1 MAGYF
6 DEHDC
11 EPLGENE
18 RPNEQLML
26 ARLLLDSGIAT
37 AMDMS
42 FSSLSA
48 ANNVHNLPPPV
59 SKEWLR
65 NEMPKYCFHE
75 SDRVGYQCPICL
87 NKFSGSN
94 KKAAVRE
101 ENEEEREKK
110 AKNAVRLPAC
120 GHSFHCE
127 CLLRWLENTSSCPMC
142 RFELPTDDK
151 MYEEFKRQKKREKV
165 REQELADLHDS
176 MFS

>member
-37 AMDMS
+37 AMDMD
-42 FSSLSA
+42 FGSLSA

-59 SKEWLR
+59 SKLWIS
-65 NEMPKYCFHE
+65 NELPKYCFNE
-75 SDRVGYQCPICL
+75 TDRPGYKCPICL
-87 NKFSGSN
+87 VKFSDSSA
-94 KKAAVRE
+94 KK
-101 ENEEEREKK
+101 NEEIK
-110 AKNAVRLPAC
+110 KNAIRLPDC
-120 GHSFHCE
+120 GHSFHSE
-127 CLLRWLENTSSCPMC
+127 CLLRWLDNTSSCPLC
-142 RFELPTDDK
+142 RSELPTDDN

-165 REQELADLHDS
+165 RQQELADLHDS

>member
-1 MAGYF
+1 MASYF
-6 DEHDC
+6 EEHDC

-59 SKEWLR
+59 SKEWLK
-65 NEMPKYCFHE
+65 NELPKYCFNE
-75 SDRVGYQCPICL
+75 SERDGYQCPICL
-87 NKFSGSN
+87 IKFNKLN
-94 KKAAVRE
+94 KKEADKE
-101 ENEEEREKK
+101 QENS
-110 AKNAVRLPAC
+110 KNAVRLPGC
-120 GHSFHCE
+120 GHSFHCD
-127 CLLRWLENTSSCPMC
+127 CLLRWLDNTSSCPLC
-142 RFELPTDDK
+142 RAELPTDDK

>member
-37 AMDMS
+37 ALDMN

-59 SKEWLR
+59 SKQWLK
-65 NEMPKYCFHE
+65 NELPKHCFNE
-75 SDRVGYQCPICL
+75 SDRIDYKCPICL
-87 NKFSGSN
+87 VKF
-94 KKAAVRE
+94 
-101 ENEEEREKK
+101 
-110 AKNAVRLPAC
+110 AKSSSSSSAIRLPEC
-120 GHSFHCE
+120 GHSFHLA
-127 CLLRWLENTSSCPMC
+127 CLTRWLDNTSSCPMC
-142 RFELPTDDK
+142 RAELPTDNT

-165 REQELADLHDS
+165 RELELADLHNS